1 MGHSEV
7 KNWVQLGTEWGT
19 EWGTVRYIVEYVVG
33 YREVYSGVRS
43 AVESLVWVHVGQKG
57 VPGYWINKEAKVDLF
72 ICPD

>member
-1 MGHSEV
+1 M
-7 KNWVQLGTEWGT
+7 
-19 EWGTVRYIVEYVVG
+19 EYVVG